1 MMNTLYAKLVLVLF
15 LLISL
20 VGGVFIIAALYSAYM
35 YQQEVSQRLNRDLA
49 AYIANEHVL
58 LEDGRVMQQNL
69 QSLFDKAM
77 IINPSLELYLL
88 DVHGNILAHSDA
100 LHRVTDR
107 QVSLQA
113 VEEMLA
119 GGSMP
124 VFGDDPQN
132 AGGKK
137 VFSVAPIV
145 QQGARQGYVYAVL
158 GSEQVDH
165 ITQLL
170 QHSYILQWSAGAIV
184 IAVLFSV
191 TAGLLVFFL
200 LTRKL
205 RTLSQSM
212 AQFRNSNFENPPHDE
227 NARLDPADDIDRMTL
242 TFQQM
247 AERIHCQMQKLQQT
261 DSLRRELVANVSH
274 DLRTPLASL
283 NGYLE
288 TLLLKDGE
296 LTPEERRS
304 YLQVAHRH
312 SERLSH
318 LVVEL
323 FELAKLEANELKPN
337 RETFSLAEL
346 VYDVAQKFDLRAQQK
361 NIHIQLEVD
370 DNLPYVEADVGMIE
384 RVLDNLIDNALRHT
398 PQHGSIR
405 LKLVPGHGRVEVVVA
420 DTGYGIAE
428 DELPDI
434 FRRFYRKGDAEDS
447 QGSGAGLGLAI
458 AYRIVELHGSQLSV
472 SSLQHQGT
480 TFEFDL
486 PAQNFA

>member
-1 MMNTLYAKLVLVLF
+1 MLKSLYAKLVLVLF
-15 LLISL
+15 LLFSL
-20 VGGVFIIAALYSAYM
+20 VGAVFIFSALYSAHM

-49 AYIANEHVL
+49 DYIAGEHQL
-58 LEDGRVMQQNL
+58 LRDGQVQQQNL
-69 QSLFDKAM
+69 QVLFHKAM

-88 DVHGNILAHSDA
+88 DNQGKVLAHSTTLDSA
-100 LHRVTDR
+100 VGR
-107 QVSLQA
+107 QLSLQPI
-113 VEEMLA
+113 ENMLA
-119 GGSMP
+119 GAQMP
-124 VFGDDPQN
+124 VLGDDPQKD
-132 AGGKK
+132 GRKK
-137 VFSVAPIV
+137 VFSVAPV
-145 QQGARQGYVYAVL
+145 MQGEKQQGYVYAIL

-165 ITQLL
+165 IAQLL
-170 QHSYILQWSAGAIV
+170 KSSYILKWSAGAIAMA
-184 IAVLFSV
+184 IIFSFV
-191 TAGLLVFFL
+191 AGLLVFFL

-205 RTLSQSM
+205 RALGQSM
-212 AQFRNSNFENPPHDE
+212 EIFKNSAFSAELQQAVASDRPV
-227 NARLDPADDIDRMTL
+227 DDIDRMAD

-247 AERIHCQMQKLQQT
+247 AQRIYSQMEKLQQT

-288 TLLLKDGE
+288 TLLLKDDQ
-296 LTPEERRS
+296 LSDEERRS

-323 FELAKLEANELKPN
+323 FELAKLEADELKPSP
-337 RETFSLAEL
+337 ESFSLAEL

-361 NIHIQLEVD
+361 NIRIEVDVD
-370 DNLPYVEADVGMIE
+370 DNIPFVEADVGMIE
-384 RVLDNLIDNALRHT
+384 RVLDNLIDNALKHT

-405 LKLVPGHGRVEVVVA
+405 LKLVADNDRVDVTVA

-428 DELPDI
+428 DELSNI
-434 FRRFYRKGDAEDS
+434 FRRFYRKGDARDS

-458 AYRIVELHGSQLSV
+458 AYRIVELHGSRLSV

-480 TFEFDL
+480 RFEFDL
-486 PAQNFA
+486 PVHSLA